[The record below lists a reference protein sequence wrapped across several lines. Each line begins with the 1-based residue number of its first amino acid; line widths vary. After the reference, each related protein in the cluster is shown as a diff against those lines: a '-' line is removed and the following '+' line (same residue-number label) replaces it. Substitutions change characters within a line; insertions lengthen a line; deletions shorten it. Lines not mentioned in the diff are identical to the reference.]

1 MTEINVKIERH
12 DLPLAKVGNDSWV
25 PLEMLVTHG
34 TQALPTSTLSLGLLN
49 DVLKGDNLQMQQEN
63 FADFAASVVKQMG
76 SFEPSVRSISQ
87 CERVD

>member
-1 MTEINVKIERH
+1 MTEINSKIERH
-12 DLPLAKVGNDSWV
+12 YFPLAKVGNDSWV

-63 FADFAASVVKQMG
+63 FADFAASVVKQIG
-76 SFEPSVRSISQ
+76 SFEPSVRSTSQ
-87 CERVD
+87 